1 METIDK
7 INQFISQHEHRLL
20 EPLLDFLDQ
29 KNSLRVIGSTKTINR
44 VPTVAI
50 KTEKS
55 NIELAKKLND
65 LDVLVGTGDFYAVRL
80 LEALNIDTLEGV
92 MRISFV
98 HYTSKKDIDKLVK
111 ALDSVI

>member
-1 METIDK
+1 MAKELVCSEETLKKDLSRK
-7 INQFISQHEHRLL
+7 IYIVTGTTSGIGLATVKQLAKQSAT
-20 EPLLDFLDQ
+20 
-29 KNSLRVIGSTKTINR
+29 VICASR
-44 VPTVAI
+44 
-50 KTEKS
+50 

-80 LEALNIDTLEGV
+80 LEALNIDTVEGV

-98 HYTSKKDIDKLVK
+98 HYTSKNDIDKLVK